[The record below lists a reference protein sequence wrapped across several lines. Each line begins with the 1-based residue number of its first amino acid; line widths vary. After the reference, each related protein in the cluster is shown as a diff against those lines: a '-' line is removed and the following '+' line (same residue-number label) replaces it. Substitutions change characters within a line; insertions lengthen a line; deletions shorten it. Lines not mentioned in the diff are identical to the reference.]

1 MQPEPSPPVTFSG
14 FAEPAPYLYEFWTS
28 EGQHVYL
35 HDMECVSIQF
45 APMSRQLDLTFER
58 IESELT
64 DHPLSL
70 TLSFQEARV
79 CQWHDDATDDGLLSA
94 APSPERVRGQV
105 TELIQ
110 REGAAFS
117 LLLLDVGVEFEA
129 RSVRLQRPCR
139 SDDNAVVRRIVRSKR
154 PLMPRSALSCR

>member
-64 DHPLSL
+64 DHPL
-70 TLSFQEARV
+70 A
-79 CQWHDDATDDGLLSA
+79 H
-94 APSPERVRGQV
+94 
-105 TELIQ
+105 
-110 REGAAFS
+110 
-117 LLLLDVGVEFEA
+117 VEFPRGEGLPVA
-129 RSVRLQRPCR
+129 RRCNR
-139 SDDNAVVRRIVRSKR
+139 
-154 PLMPRSALSCR
+154 